1 MVSGISRLLESREL
15 LHVVYEIYNTW
26 AAGFCQT
33 NPARLVALACIPNDD
48 PALAAAELRCAATLG
63 LKGADFAVSTAV
75 KPIWHRDWDLVGR
88 GPGGNVPISFLHTTG
103 YAVRQPTDKQMAQEY
118 ASSGATGLT
127 LFQLAGA

>member
-1 MVSGISRLLESREL
+1 MYELDCYDGPSTTPALRLKDQEIDGINAEVMYGIQISRLLESREL

-75 KPIWHRDWDLVGR
+75 KPIWHRDWDFVGR
-88 GPGGNVPISFLHTTG
+88 GPGV
-103 YAVRQPTDKQMAQEY
+103 
-118 ASSGATGLT
+118 
-127 LFQLAGA
+127 